1 MADSLSTDAGI
12 VINSRYRLI
21 APLGTG
27 SGGQVYLADDIRL
40 RRQVAVRV
48 LQRIY
53 GENPLFL
60 EKFRSEAQKA
70 TALDHPNLVSVFDW
84 GEKELPYVVSEY
96 LSGGSLRE
104 MLDSAGTLSPSQAL
118 LVGIEIS
125 KGLEY
130 AHKRGVIHH
139 ALKPA
144 NVIFDFDSKVQIAD
158 FGVAKAVAEV
168 SLVESEEPFR
178 RKYLS
183 PEQVRGRR
191 SDQRSDVFSL
201 SLLLYECVTGS
212 LPFNAGDGLDPN
224 NSHFEKPLDPDPKVF
239 GSLAEPLSKAAAID
253 FHERPS
259 AGEFRHLLLE
269 ATSSQSRP
277 EPLPVSSGLN
287 AGVRISL
294 QDDPTLI
301 DLAKTPD
308 DAGWLKRIAKKIRN
322 RINRWIWLMLMF
334 AVIAAAGGAVYLTS
348 QNNEEITSRVIP
360 ESAGMTVQEFLD
372 EVGNYWELQE
382 ALDRLDGTLQ
392 GTILRT
398 EPQAGEQLEEGQ
410 RVTYF
415 VSQGPELRLVPINLI
430 GIKLSDA
437 EALLMG
443 AELALGQVTEEL
455 NEEFSLG
462 VVISVLTRENQLPT
476 GSPVDLVVSLGPVLR
491 TIPGGLIGVE
501 LEEAQTQL
509 VLEGLQFI
517 VSDVYDDEIPAGIVV
532 SVQPEPLTQV
542 LRDTIIEL
550 QVSQGPSS

>member
-1 MADSLSTDAGI
+1 MADSLSTDSGI

-224 NSHFEKPLDPDPKVF
+224 NSHFEKPLDPDPKV
-239 GSLAEPLSKAAAID
+239 
-253 FHERPS
+253 
-259 AGEFRHLLLE
+259 
-269 ATSSQSRP
+269 
-277 EPLPVSSGLN
+277 
-287 AGVRISL
+287 
-294 QDDPTLI
+294 
-301 DLAKTPD
+301 
-308 DAGWLKRIAKKIRN
+308 
-322 RINRWIWLMLMF
+322 
-334 AVIAAAGGAVYLTS
+334 
-348 QNNEEITSRVIP
+348 
-360 ESAGMTVQEFLD
+360 
-372 EVGNYWELQE
+372 
-382 ALDRLDGTLQ
+382 
-392 GTILRT
+392 
-398 EPQAGEQLEEGQ
+398 
-410 RVTYF
+410 
-415 VSQGPELRLVPINLI
+415 
-430 GIKLSDA
+430 
-437 EALLMG
+437 
-443 AELALGQVTEEL
+443 
-455 NEEFSLG
+455 
-462 VVISVLTRENQLPT
+462 
-476 GSPVDLVVSLGPVLR
+476 
-491 TIPGGLIGVE
+491 
-501 LEEAQTQL
+501 
-509 VLEGLQFI
+509 
-517 VSDVYDDEIPAGIVV
+517 
-532 SVQPEPLTQV
+532 
-542 LRDTIIEL
+542 
-550 QVSQGPSS
+550 